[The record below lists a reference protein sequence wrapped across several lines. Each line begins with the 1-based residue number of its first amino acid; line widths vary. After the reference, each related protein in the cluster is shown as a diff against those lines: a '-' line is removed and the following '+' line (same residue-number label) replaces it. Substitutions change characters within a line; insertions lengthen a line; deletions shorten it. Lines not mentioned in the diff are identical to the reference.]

1 MSVAVNPR
9 TDGGK
14 KTGKRASAEGAL
26 AALAVRWES
35 ITSLH
40 VLWLEPGEQVCSPA
54 TTTQIHFS
62 TYGNGQPINGVH
74 LAVPRTLPWPLLLL
88 LLQSYCM

>member
-1 MSVAVNPR
+1 MMSVAVNPR

-14 KTGKRASAEGAL
+14 KTGKRASAEG
-26 AALAVRWES
+26 ALAVRWES

-54 TTTQIHFS
+54 TTTKYISVPAVTVDLSMVS
-62 TYGNGQPINGVH
+62 T
-74 LAVPRTLPWPLLLL
+74 
-88 LLQSYCM
+88 